1 LIERS
6 PAWSVAALC
15 FYLVAVFSKEHAFLI
30 AGMALPLYV
39 FLERPSWKRSVMALV
54 VSGAV
59 LGAGAAVLLKMYPNL
74 LGQVFDE
81 TSRHLTAQLDAQRN
95 GAGAQVFGLSVLN
108 QMGLFFYYGG
118 LWLLPYVGWI
128 SIDMRPPFPVTL
140 TAWPHI
146 LGALAYLVLVLASV
160 IAVVRRSDVWGFVG
174 LCLLFPLTLFWTE
187 FSTVWIQDPMVLY
200 RSYLWAIP
208 IPALIA
214 VVLTGFSAGSL
225 YKGAVLVALV
235 LSGLTAERVA
245 SLRDELSVW
254 SDAIDKIDARAP
266 ANVLGRYRA
275 FLNRGAYH
283 LGRFSPELALEDFK
297 FAVALGEP
305 TGSAWMNTGVAQQ
318 LLKRHA
324 EALQSFGRAQS
335 AGYNAGSL
343 YFQRGESQYA
353 LGDFA
358 AAFDS
363 YSASIDSPQDQS
375 VVTQSRLRRAEAA
388 MQLRRYAL
396 AVADF
401 EALQAAEPSNPRYL
415 VGLGMAQIG
424 AGNGAS
430 ALVAFNQLLATK
442 PSALGYYGRALAKAF
457 LGNALEAKEDLSK
470 AVQLEPA
477 NPNFRQL
484 LERWKSGVTLSLK

>member
-1 LIERS
+1 
-6 PAWSVAALC
+6 
-15 FYLVAVFSKEHAFLI
+15 
-30 AGMALPLYV
+30 
-39 FLERPSWKRSVMALV
+39 
-54 VSGAV
+54 
-59 LGAGAAVLLKMYPNL
+59 
-74 LGQVFDE
+74 
-81 TSRHLTAQLDAQRN
+81 
-95 GAGAQVFGLSVLN
+95 
-108 QMGLFFYYGG
+108 
-118 LWLLPYVGWI
+118 
-128 SIDMRPPFPVTL
+128 
-140 TAWPHI
+140 
-146 LGALAYLVLVLASV
+146 VLVLASV

-214 VVLTGFSAGSL
+214 VVLTGFSAGAL

-254 SDAIDKIDARAP
+254 SDAIGKIDARAP

-275 FLNRGAYH
+275 YLNRGAYH
-283 LGRFSPELALEDFK
+283 LGRFSPEPALEDFK

-388 MQLRRYAL
+388 MQLRWYAL

-401 EALQAAEPSNPRYL
+401 EVLQAVEPNNPRYL

-442 PSALGYYGRALAKAF
+442 PSALGYYGRALAKAS
-457 LGNALEAKEDLSK
+457 LGNAVEAKEDLSK